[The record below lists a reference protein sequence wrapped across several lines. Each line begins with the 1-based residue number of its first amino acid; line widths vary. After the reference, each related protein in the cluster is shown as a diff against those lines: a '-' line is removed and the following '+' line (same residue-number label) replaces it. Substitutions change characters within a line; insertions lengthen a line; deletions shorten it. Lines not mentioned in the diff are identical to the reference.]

1 MEGIRAYF
9 KQLRVIPLL
18 TAKEEVELSRRVR
31 KGDEEARKKM
41 IQANL
46 RLVVSIAKRYAY
58 LGVPL
63 MDLIEEGNV
72 GLMRAVEKFSPRRG
86 FRFSTYAAWWIKQGI
101 SRSIFDQSKIIRI
114 PVYMNE
120 KMNKWK
126 KVNEEL
132 SQKLKRIP
140 TSKEIA
146 RAMKI
151 SIKKV
156 EDINKWMT
164 KVSSLEAPVGEEGE
178 GEMID
183 LIEDEK
189 SVSPDSELNRFID
202 KERVNGLLE
211 VMDQREKEILD
222 LRFGLADG
230 ASHTLAEVAE
240 RLSLSR
246 ERIRQIE
253 ERALKKLRKFIIE
266 REGESG

>member
-1 MEGIRAYF
+1 MDTIRAYF
-9 KQLRVIPLL
+9 KQLKVIPLL
-18 TAKEEVELSRRVR
+18 TAKEEKQLSRRVR
-31 KGDEEARKKM
+31 RGDKEARKKM

-72 GLMRAVEKFSPRRG
+72 GLMKAVEKFSPRRG
-86 FRFSTYAAWWIKQGI
+86 FRFSTYAAWWIKQAI
-101 SRSIFDQSKIIRI
+101 SRSIFDQGKIIRI

-120 KMNKWK
+120 QINRWK

-140 TSKEIA
+140 SSAEIA
-146 RAMKI
+146 KAMKI
-151 SIKKV
+151 SVKKV
-156 EDINKWMT
+156 EETSKWMT
-164 KVSSLEAPVGEEGE
+164 KVTSLEAPVGEEGQ

-183 LIEDEK
+183 LVEDEK
-189 SVSPDSELNRFID
+189 SASPDSELTHFID
-202 KERVNGLLE
+202 KERINGLLE
-211 VMDQREKEILD
+211 IMDEREKEILD

-230 ASHTLAEVAE
+230 TSHTLAEVAE
-240 RLSLSR
+240 RLKLSR

-253 ERALKKLRKFIIE
+253 ERALYKLRKFIIE
-266 REGESG
+266 QEGENR